1 MQKSLAS
8 WWAGCYDRCMTT
20 TSYTD
25 HMIEFLASIDI
36 EMGIV
41 SRRRHHSHAGPAVG
55 STKAERLARLA
66 EKREKFSNRL
76 AAHIAQGGE

>member
-1 MQKSLAS
+1 
-8 WWAGCYDRCMTT
+8 MTT
-20 TSYTD
+20 THYID
-25 HMIEFLASIDI
+25 FLASIDI

-66 EKREKFSNRL
+66 EKREKYSNRL
-76 AAHIAQGGE
+76 AAHIAAGGA